1 VNLTAQNTAIVV
13 DSTADFPDA
22 QDHYPNWRVV
32 PLYVNFGTDSYKDGV
47 DLTAAQFYERLRT
60 SPELPTTSQPTP
72 GDFLAAYEE
81 LSSYERILSVH
92 IAANLSGTIQSA
104 GTAAEQLGDG
114 RVRTIDSKSA
124 SVATAM
130 LATAIQRRLERGTTD
145 EEIDALVERY
155 LREHGLLF
163 TVDTLEFLARGG
175 RIGRA
180 KAFAGQL
187 MNVKPILSIREGKV
201 IPVKRVRGNRKAFQ
215 EFVDAVTEQTEDV
228 PGLRVGIAHAD
239 APERMVQIEKMVRHL
254 RPQATIEMETML
266 GAVIG
271 AHAGPG
277 TVGFFWFTDDP
288 VP

>member
-1 VNLTAQNTAIVV
+1 MNLTAQNTAIVV

-32 PLYVNFGTDSYKDGV
+32 PLYVNFGTESYKDGV

-81 LSSYERILSVH
+81 LGSYERILSVH
-92 IAANLSGTIQSA
+92 IAANLSGTFQSA
-104 GTAAEQLGDG
+104 GTAAAQLGDG
-114 RVRTIDSKSA
+114 RVRTIDSESA

-130 LATAIQRRLERGTTD
+130 LAIAIQRRLERGTTD
-145 EEIDALVERY
+145 EEVDALVERY

-187 MNVKPILSIREGKV
+187 VHVKPILSIRDGEV

-215 EFVDAVTEQTEDV
+215 EFVDAVTEQTQDV
-228 PGLRVGIAHAD
+228 PGLRVGVAHAD
-239 APERMVQIEKMVRHL
+239 VPQRMIEIEKMVRDL
-254 RPQATIEMETML
+254 RPQASIEMETML

-277 TVGFFWFTDDP
+277 TVGFFWFTDD
-288 VP
+288 V

>member
-1 VNLTAQNTAIVV
+1 VNLTARNTAIVV

-32 PLYVNFGTDSYKDGV
+32 PLYVNFGTDSYRDGV
-47 DLTAAQFYERLRT
+47 DLPAAEFYERLRT

-81 LSSYERILSVH
+81 LGSYERILSIH
-92 IAANLSGTIQSA
+92 IAANLSGTFQSA
-104 GTAAEQLGDG
+104 GTAAAQLGDG
-114 RVRTIDSKSA
+114 RVRTIDSESA

-145 EEIDALVERY
+145 DEVDALVERY
-155 LREHGLLF
+155 LRGHGLLF

-180 KAFAGQL
+180 RAFAGQL
-187 MNVKPILSIREGKV
+187 MNVKPILSIREGEV
-201 IPVKRVRGNRKAFQ
+201 VPVKRVRGNRKAFQ

-228 PGLRVGIAHAD
+228 PELRVGVAHAD
-239 APERMVQIEKMVRHL
+239 APQRMVQIEKMVRHL

-277 TVGFFWFTDDP
+277 TVGFFWFTDD
-288 VP
+288 V

>member
-1 VNLTAQNTAIVV
+1 LNLTAQNTAIVV

-22 QDHYPNWRVV
+22 HDRYPNWRVV
-32 PLYVNFGTDSYKDGV
+32 PLYVNFGTSSYKDGV
-47 DLTAAQFYERLRT
+47 DLTAEQFYERLRT

-81 LSSYERILSVH
+81 LAAYERIFSVH
-92 IAANLSGTIQSA
+92 IAANLSGTFQSA
-104 GTAAEQLGDG
+104 GTAAAELGDG
-114 RVRTIDSKSA
+114 RVRTIDSESA

-130 LATAIQRRLERGTTD
+130 LAIAIQRRLERGSSD
-145 EEIDALVERY
+145 EEIDALVARY
-155 LREHGLLF
+155 LSDHGLLF

-187 MNVKPILSIREGKV
+187 MNVKPILSIREGEV

-215 EFVDAVTEQTEDV
+215 EFVGAVAEQTEDV

-277 TVGFFWFTDDP
+277 TVGFFWFTDD
-288 VP
+288 V

>member
-1 VNLTAQNTAIVV
+1 VSLTAQNTAIVV

-22 QDHYPNWRVV
+22 QERYPNWRVV

-47 DLTAAQFYERLRT
+47 DLTAAEFYERLRT

-72 GDFLAAYEE
+72 GDFLETYQELAA
-81 LSSYERILSVH
+81 YERILSVH
-92 IAANLSGTIQSA
+92 LAATLSGTFQSA
-104 GTAAEQLGDG
+104 GTAAAELGDG
-114 RVRTIDSKSA
+114 RVRTIDSATA
-124 SVATAM
+124 SIGTAM

-155 LREHGLLF
+155 KRDHGLLF

-180 KAFAGQL
+180 KAFAGEL
-187 MNVKPILSIREGKV
+187 MHVKPILSIRDGEV
-201 IPVKRVRGNRKAFQ
+201 LPVKRVRGNRKAFQ
-215 EFVDAVTEQTEDV
+215 EFVNAVDEQTLDEA
-228 PGLRVGIAHAD
+228 GLHVGIAHAD
-239 APERMVQIEKMVRHL
+239 APERMIEIEKMVRDR
-254 RPQATIEMETML
+254 RPQATIEMESIL

-277 TVGFFWFTDDP
+277 TVGFFWFSDG
-288 VP
+288 

>member
-1 VNLTAQNTAIVV
+1 MNLTAQNTAIVV
-13 DSTADFPDA
+13 DSTADFSDA

-92 IAANLSGTIQSA
+92 IAADLSGTFQSA
-104 GTAAEQLGDG
+104 GTAAAQLGDG
-114 RVRTIDSKSA
+114 RVRTIDSESA

-145 EEIDALVERY
+145 EEVDALVERY

-187 MNVKPILSIREGKV
+187 MNVKPILSIREGEV

-215 EFVDAVTEQTEDV
+215 EFVDAVTEQTQNV
-228 PGLRVGIAHAD
+228 PGLHIGIAHAD
-239 APERMVQIEKMVRHL
+239 APERMVQIEKMVRDL
-254 RPQATIEMETML
+254 RPEATIEMETIL

-277 TVGFFWFTDDP
+277 TVGFFWFTDD
-288 VP
+288 V

>member
-1 VNLTAQNTAIVV
+1 MNLTAQNTAIVI

-22 QDHYPNWRVV
+22 QARYPNWRVV
-32 PLYVNFGTDSYKDGV
+32 PLYVNFGTDSFKDGV

-72 GDFLAAYEE
+72 ADFLAAYHE
-81 LSSYERILSVH
+81 LAAYERILSIH
-92 IAANLSGTIQSA
+92 IAANLSGTFQSA
-104 GTAAEQLGDG
+104 GTAAAELGDG
-114 RVRTIDSKSA
+114 RVRTIDSESA
-124 SVATAM
+124 SVAVAM

-145 EEIDALVERY
+145 EEVDALVERY

-187 MNVKPILSIREGKV
+187 MHVKPILSIRDGEVLG
-201 IPVKRVRGNRKAFQ
+201 VKRVRGNRKAFQ
-215 EFVDAVTEQTEDV
+215 EFIDALETNTGDE
-228 PGLRVGIAHAD
+228 PGLRVGLAHAD
-239 APERMVQIEKMVRHL
+239 APERLAELVKMVRDR
-254 RPQATIEMETML
+254 RPQATIEMEAVL

-277 TVGFFWFTDDP
+277 TVGCFWFADD
-288 VP
+288 V

>member
-1 VNLTAQNTAIVV
+1 TAQNTAIVV

-32 PLYVNFGTDSYKDGV
+32 PLYVNFGTESYKDGV

-81 LSSYERILSVH
+81 LGSYERILSVH
-92 IAANLSGTIQSA
+92 IAANLSGTFQSA
-104 GTAAEQLGDG
+104 GTAAAQLGDG
-114 RVRTIDSKSA
+114 RVRTIDSESA

-130 LATAIQRRLERGTTD
+130 LAIAIQRRLERGTTD
-145 EEIDALVERY
+145 DEVDALVERY

-187 MNVKPILSIREGKV
+187 MHVKPILSIRDGEV
-201 IPVKRVRGNRKAFQ
+201 LPVKRVRGNRRAFQ
-215 EFVDAVTEQTEDV
+215 EFIDALETNTSDTS
-228 PGLRVGIAHAD
+228 GLRVGIAHAD
-239 APERMVQIEKMVRHL
+239 APESMVELEKMVRDR
-254 RPQATIEMETML
+254 RPR
-266 GAVIG
+266 
-271 AHAGPG
+271 
-277 TVGFFWFTDDP
+277 
-288 VP
+288 